1 MKCFDGN
8 KKRIF
13 LALAVL
19 KWLVV
24 GAGCC
29 CKWFNSS
36 AYAPTQPVYYQQ
48 TAPATYYTA
57 PAAVAPAVAPTVV
70 QTPACAPA
78 PVVTQ
83 PCCPCQCQ

>member
-1 MKCFDGN
+1 MKCFAG
-8 KKRIF
+8 KKRLF
-13 LALAVL
+13 VALMAL

-24 GAGCC
+24 GTGCC

-36 AYAPTQPVYYQQ
+36 AYAPTQPVYYTQPAA
-48 TAPATYYTA
+48 APATYYTA
-57 PAAVAPAVAPTVV
+57 PATTVAPTVV
-70 QTPACAPA
+70 QAPPCAPA

>member
-1 MKCFDGN
+1 MKFFEG
-8 KKRIF
+8 KKHIAVAL
-13 LALAVL
+13 LAL

-24 GAGCC
+24 GSGCC
-29 CKWFNSS
+29 CHWFSS
-36 AYAPTQPVYYQQ
+36 SYAPAQPVYYTQP
-48 TAPATYYTA
+48 TAAPATYYTA
-57 PAAVAPAVAPTVV
+57 PAPAVAPTVV